1 MNIDTLLDEADPG
14 RTLTLHEQT
23 ELDRLVDS
31 VGSSRRRP
39 RARAITGIAALSA
52 LLLAGGATAAAAAGI
67 WHPSWYDPASDW
79 TTKVKTVDRTFTV
92 DGQPHHCTV
101 TLTLASTYNG
111 KGTPEF
117 QKALSYVRSLD
128 PTKIQPSASQL
139 HDFMNAT
146 WGGQGAAPTPPS
158 KAMANQLVWLMD
170 VSQNLFDHLSA
181 IGLDPE
187 KVSFSNSSQIC
198 DFAR

>member
-1 MNIDTLLDEADPG
+1 MNIDTLLDEADP
-14 RTLTLHEQT
+14 RRSLTLREQA

-39 RARAITGIAALSA
+39 RARAIAGIAALSA
-52 LLLAGGATAAAAAGI
+52 LLIAGGATAAAAAGI

-79 TTKVKTVDRTFTV
+79 TTQVKTVDRTFTV
-92 DGQPHHCTV
+92 DGTQHHCTV

-117 QKALSYVRSLD
+117 QKALRYVRSLD
-128 PTKIQPSASQL
+128 PTKIQPSASQI
-139 HDFMNAT
+139 HDFMNPILV
-146 WGGQGAAPTPPS
+146 GQGAAPTPPS
-158 KAMANQLVWLMD
+158 KAWANQMVWLMD
-170 VSQNLFDHLSA
+170 VSQNLSDHLNA

-187 KVSFSNSSQIC
+187 KVSFSDSSQVC
-198 DFAR
+198 DFTR